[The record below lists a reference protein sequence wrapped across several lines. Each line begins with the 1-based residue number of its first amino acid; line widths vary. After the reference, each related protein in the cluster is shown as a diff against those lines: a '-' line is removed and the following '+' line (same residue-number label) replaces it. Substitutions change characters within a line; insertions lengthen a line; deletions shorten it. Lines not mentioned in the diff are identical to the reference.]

1 LQLDALRAAGCD
13 KLFIEI
19 ISGSRVDRPELANLL
34 EVVREGDTVVCWRLD
49 RIGRSLRHLVEMAE
63 RLQQRGVA
71 FRSLTENIDTS
82 TPSGRFLF
90 NILGALSQMEREII
104 IERTRAGL
112 VAAAARGRRGGR
124 PAALDASKI
133 RAAKAMLASG
143 NMSAIEVA
151 QQLWMC
157 AQHVVSPCAG
167 WTHRRCRERDIS
179 RRLMHRRTDQMIAPA
194 APSVEIA
201 RRRSYEPRQGDRDQA
216 HDISQQ
222 HGSGLL
228 IQPASSPHDRSDIQ
242 LI

>member
-71 FRSLTENIDTS
+71 FRFLTENIDTS

-90 NILGALSQMEREII
+90 NILGALGQMEREII
-104 IERTRAGL
+104 IERTRASL

-124 PAALDASKI
+124 PTALDASKI

-151 QQLWMC
+151 QQLGC
-157 AQHVVSPCAG
+157 ARSTLYRHVPGGRTAVAESA
-167 WTHRRCRERDIS
+167 IS
-179 RRLMHRRTDQMIAPA
+179 A
-194 APSVEIA
+194 AA
-201 RRRSYEPRQGDRDQA
+201 
-216 HDISQQ
+216 
-222 HGSGLL
+222 
-228 IQPASSPHDRSDIQ
+228 
-242 LI
+242 